1 MRKQDQTRSGTTL
14 ATYEQLLQMNSGYEQ
29 VLRSLDLLCT
39 NPAFNRDQLRL
50 FRDMAREARACS
62 NAYVTEVLLQAEL
75 HEAARC
81 FKQRTRRERRQEQSS

>member
-1 MRKQDQTRSGTTL
+1 MRKQDRTRSGTTL

-39 NPAFNRDQLRL
+39 NPAFNGGQLRL